1 MEHFI
6 TYWKE
11 KAQKRRKSWSSIS
24 KKFAEQH
31 TKLEN
36 IREQVFL
43 PFEYVR
49 GFDYN
54 NFTETHHAK
63 RNPFAV
69 WQQGVFSFSE
79 DSLRETIIAQGA
91 DISQFKMEVC
101 QLSIAEKEAPQPEVT
116 DYCSTYTA
124 PCYVYDTRNK
134 YRAWLKRIYEN
145 CTDVQIYK
153 LTYSQVSMVIR
164 RYTSDGHL
172 FAYYELIPCEQ
183 LIKSAMLMEETAFNS
198 MNIAT
203 LLMEMAA
210 EYELREEEMSYHAKK
225 LKLRKMEAVTIEG
238 IDFKLWDDKKLEEKV
253 KEYVKNGKSLYDI
266 FNIVVRPWKSAAKKN
281 IEIVTEREGLE
292 TEGKKHIIG
301 YHYFQESIRNYLD
314 SQGIKDAKVLSDE
327 FRITIEYQGFTA
339 HYLKY
344 NSTFYPNF
352 HNFPKESF
360 KISNETT
367 LSAIAEFVK
376 VMPEI
381 NKRAEEIVVK
391 MMRLYDQL
399 MQKDEQYRKN
409 VEILEPLATQ
419 YAGTL
424 IGKMVKCLRWEAG
437 RLTSE
442 KIPLSSIKFLNDKSF
457 SYLEKDVYDYVEQ
470 PDGEW
475 QYTKIG
481 DVTYERWLN
490 SKFVNLY
497 RADPETTDAKEWENT
512 HTTTWGHRESLDCC
526 EVEFFIRYLLKE
538 KNCSPYITSLLSAD
552 FFDKKL

>member
-1 MEHFI
+1 MEDFK

-11 KAQKRRKSWSSIS
+11 KAQKRRKSWSSRS

-43 PFEYVR
+43 PFEYVG

-54 NFTETHHAK
+54 NFTKPHHAK

-79 DSLRETIIAQGA
+79 DSLREAMIAQGA

-101 QLSIAEKEAPQPEVT
+101 RLSIVGKEVPQPEVT
-116 DYCSTYTA
+116 DYYEKNVA
-124 PCYVYDTRNK
+124 PSYVYDIRNK
-134 YRAWLKRIYEN
+134 YRAWLKRIYEI
-145 CTDVQIYK
+145 CTDVQICK
-153 LTYSQVSMVIR
+153 LTYGQVSMVIR
-164 RYTSDGHL
+164 RYSQKGFP

-183 LIKSAMLMEETAFNS
+183 LVKSAILMEETSFNQV
-198 MNIAT
+198 NIAT

-225 LKLRKMEAVTIEG
+225 QKLRKMDAVTIEG
-238 IDFKLWDDKKLEEKV
+238 IDLKLWDDKKLEEKV

-266 FNIVVRPWKSAAKKN
+266 FNIVVRPWKSAVKKY
-281 IEIVTEREGLE
+281 IEVVTERECPE
-292 TEGKKHIIG
+292 TEGKKPLIVYSRFSG
-301 YHYFQESIRNYLD
+301 SIRNYLD
-314 SQGIKDAKVLSDE
+314 SQGIKDVKVFSDE
-327 FRITIEYQGFTA
+327 FEITIEYQGFTA
-339 HYLKY
+339 HYLLY
-344 NSTFYPNF
+344 NSTFYPNS

-360 KISNETT
+360 KISDETT

-381 NKRAEEIVVK
+381 NQRAEEIVVK

-399 MQKDEQYRKN
+399 IQKDEQYRKN
-409 VEILEPLATQ
+409 VEILEPLATK

-424 IGKMVKCLRWEAG
+424 VGKLVKCLRWEAG

-457 SYLEKDVYDYVEQ
+457 SYLEKDVHDYVEQ

-490 SKFVNLY
+490 SEFVNLY
-497 RADPETTDAKEWENT
+497 RADPETTDAKEWEET

-526 EVEFFIRYLLKE
+526 KVESFIRNLLKE
-538 KNCSPYITSLLSAD
+538 KYYCPYITSLLSAD